1 MHLPAP
7 AVRCIRLARRPWP
20 RLLPPSHIRGH
31 ERPSSSSSA
40 RIDFHDVFPWPTK
53 GSPPRRSIPP
63 PAGKFVLTK
72 LLDNIKSTIGETVA
86 EGMVHRA
93 YGERYIENEF
103 IAGASYAFTN
113 LLEVISDKS
122 TAGAKESDDDTLASL
137 LGPLLRVR
145 YQTALA
151 ELAAQKSRISLK
163 VVKLHD
169 AAIVSY
175 GVTFGPQLSDAGAAK
190 MHISRIDPD
199 GRVVLRTGMHG
210 EFVGALRPGIPLML
224 LAREAEAMERIARGE
239 SSGYRE
245 GVHAFEN
252 GGMIVSLRVT
262 FEGTFRYTVTTNGVT
277 VFDETE
283 RRDIDVVFDGLPL
296 TSDQAYNGAGMLAK
310 PPPLSSLS
318 KLSSAGRRG
327 HWRIADIDDVV
338 AEQLWD
344 AYVRKRKRASG
355 GKARAPQ

>member
-1 MHLPAP
+1 MPAL
-7 AVRCIRLARRPWP
+7 ANRIRSAYRSCP
-20 RLLPPSHIRGH
+20 RLPILQPSHFRGH

-40 RIDFHDVFPWPTK
+40 SARHVKADHTGFPWPSK
-53 GSPPRRSIPP
+53 GSPPRRTIPA
-63 PAGKFVLTK
+63 PAGKFILTK
-72 LLDNIKSTIGETVA
+72 LLDSVKSTIGETVA
-86 EGMVHRA
+86 RGMVHRA
-93 YGERYIENEF
+93 YGEHYIENEF
-103 IAGASYAFTN
+103 LAGASYAFTN
-113 LLEVISDKS
+113 LLEVVSEKS
-122 TAGAKESDDDTLASL
+122 AAGAKESDDDDTLASL
-137 LGPLLRVR
+137 LTPLLRIR

-151 ELAAQKSRISLK
+151 ELAAQKTTISIE

-190 MHISRIDPD
+190 EHISRIDPD
-199 GRVVLRTGMHG
+199 GRVVVHTGLHG
-210 EFVGALRPGIPLML
+210 EFVGARRPGIPFML
-224 LAREAEAMERIARGE
+224 FAREAEAMERIARGE
-239 SSGYRE
+239 SSAYRE

-252 GGMIVSLRVT
+252 GGMTVGLRVSL
-262 FEGTFRYTVTTNGVT
+262 EGTFRYTVNTDNVT

-283 RRDIDVVFDGLPL
+283 RRDIVVAFEGLTL
-296 TSDQAYNGAGMLAK
+296 TSDLAYNGAGMSAK

-344 AYVRKRKRASG
+344 AYAKRKKRAS
-355 GKARAPQ
+355 A